1 MFLKVE
7 PDLILDAFT
16 LLKMKFNSTLSSE
29 WDEVGGGEKDII

>member
-29 WDEVGGGEKDII
+29 WDEVDGGEEDII